1 MVKSTKNKQFLVFPQ
16 KQKKKETK
24 KNGSKTDFRFSEFLN
39 SQQKNK

>member
-16 KQKKKETK
+16 KQKETK